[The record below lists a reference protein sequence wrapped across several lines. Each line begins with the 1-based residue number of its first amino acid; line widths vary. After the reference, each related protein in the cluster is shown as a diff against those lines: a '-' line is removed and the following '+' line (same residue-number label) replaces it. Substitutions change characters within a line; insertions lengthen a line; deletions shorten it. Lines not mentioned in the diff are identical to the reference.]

1 MFDGSLHLQ
10 LPSASC
16 VPYAYWI
23 HDNLEEFPLSW
34 ICKTMTMAAFGLSAC
49 FSYAQT
55 ENDWRELTQ
64 NWIASELQSSQSKLP
79 NSLRLEI
86 QVGQLDTRL
95 SLSPCEKVEPFLP
108 AGTVL
113 WGRSRIGLRCASQD
127 ARWQVFMPITVKAY
141 GPALTL
147 VSNLPAGTL
156 LTSDH
161 VQEAEVDWAANA
173 SPIVLAGQDWLGK
186 SLSRNLATGEALRA
200 SMLRAPPAFAAGTKV
215 KLLLKAPGFELASEG
230 QSLSPGMLGEQVR
243 VRLDNGRIVTGKVVD
258 ERTVWMTF

>member
-1 MFDGSLHLQ
+1 MN
-10 LPSASC
+10 
-16 VPYAYWI
+16 WI
-23 HDNLEEFPLSW
+23 F
-34 ICKTMTMAAFGLSAC
+34 KMMATVALGLTAC
-49 FSYAQT
+49 WSHAQT
-55 ENDWRELTQ
+55 DNEWRELTQ
-64 NWIASELQSSQSKLP
+64 SWIASELQSSQAKLP
-79 NSLRLEI
+79 NPLRLEI

-113 WGRSRIGLRCASQD
+113 WGRSRIGLRCASPD

-156 LTSDH
+156 LTPDH

-173 SPIVLAGQDWLGK
+173 SPIVLTSQDWLGK
-186 SLSRNLATGEALRA
+186 SLSRNLSQGEALRV
-200 SMLRAPPAFAAGTKV
+200 SMLRAAPSFAAGTKV

-230 QSLSPGMLGEQVR
+230 QSLSPGKLGEQVR

-258 ERTVWMTF
+258 ERTVWMSF

>member
-1 MFDGSLHLQ
+1 MN
-10 LPSASC
+10 
-16 VPYAYWI
+16 WI
-23 HDNLEEFPLSW
+23 Y
-34 ICKTMTMAAFGLSAC
+34 KMTAMAGLALCAC
-49 FSYAQT
+49 LCTAQT
-55 ENDWRELTQ
+55 ENDWRVLTKS
-64 NWIASELQSSQSKLP
+64 WIESEMQSSQSKLP
-79 NSLRLEI
+79 SHLRLEI

-141 GPALTL
+141 GTALTL

-173 SPIVLAGQDWLGK
+173 SPIVLANRDWLGK
-186 SLSRNLATGEALRA
+186 ILSRNLSSGEALRV
-200 SMLRAPPAFAAGTKV
+200 SMLRAPPTFAAGTKV
-215 KLLLKAPGFELASEG
+215 KLLLKAPGFELTSEG
-230 QSLSPGMLGEQVR
+230 QSLSPGILGEQVR

-258 ERTVWMTF
+258 ERTVWMSF

>member
-1 MFDGSLHLQ
+1 MNRIFK
-10 LPSASC
+10 
-16 VPYAYWI
+16 V
-23 HDNLEEFPLSW
+23 
-34 ICKTMTMAAFGLSAC
+34 MTLAGLVLSAC
-49 FSYAQT
+49 WSHAQT
-55 ENDWRELTQ
+55 ENAWRELTQ
-64 NWIASELQSSQSKLP
+64 NWIASEMQSNKAKLP
-79 NSLRLEI
+79 AHLRLEI

-141 GPALTL
+141 GRALTL
-147 VSNLPAGTL
+147 VNNLPAGTL

-173 SPIVLAGQDWLGK
+173 SPIVLESQDWLGK

-200 SMLRAPPAFAAGTKV
+200 SMLRAPPSFAAGTKV

-230 QSLSPGMLGEQVR
+230 QSLSPGKLGEQVR
-243 VRLDNGRIVTGKVVD
+243 VRLDNGRIVTGKVMD

>member
-1 MFDGSLHLQ
+1 LFHE
-10 LPSASC
+10 
-16 VPYAYWI
+16 
-23 HDNLEEFPLSW
+23 NLEEFALNR
-34 ICKTMTMAAFGLSAC
+34 IYKITTMAALGLSAC
-49 FSYAQT
+49 LSTAQT
-55 ENDWRELTQ
+55 ENDWRVLTKS
-64 NWIASELQSSQSKLP
+64 WIASELQSSKTKLP
-79 NSLRLEI
+79 NHLRLDI

-113 WGRSRIGLRCASQD
+113 WGRSRIGLRCASPD

-173 SPIVLAGQDWLGK
+173 SPIVLASQDWLGK
-186 SLSRNLATGEALRA
+186 SLSRNLPSGEALRV
-200 SMLRAPPAFAAGTKV
+200 SMLQSPPAFAAGTKV
-215 KLLLKAPGFELASEG
+215 KLLLQAPGFELASEG
-230 QSLSPGMLGEQVR
+230 HSLSPGKLGEQVR

-258 ERTVWMTF
+258 ERTVWIPF

>member
-1 MFDGSLHLQ
+1 
-10 LPSASC
+10 
-16 VPYAYWI
+16 
-23 HDNLEEFPLSW
+23 
-34 ICKTMTMAAFGLSAC
+34 MTMAALVLSAGLGH
-49 FSYAQT
+49 AKT

-64 NWIASELQSSQSKLP
+64 SWIASELQSNKAKLP
-79 NSLRLEI
+79 NHLRLEV

-127 ARWQVFMPITVKAY
+127 ARWQVFMPITIKAY

-156 LTSDH
+156 LSAEH

-173 SPIVLAGQDWLGK
+173 SPIVLASQDWLGK

-200 SMLRAPPAFAAGTKV
+200 SMLRAPPTFAAGTKV

-230 QSLSPGMLGEQVR
+230 QSLSPGKLGEQVR
-243 VRLDNGRIVTGKVVD
+243 VRLDNGRIVTGKVID
-258 ERTVWMTF
+258 ERTVLMSF

>member
-1 MFDGSLHLQ
+1 MS
-10 LPSASC
+10 
-16 VPYAYWI
+16 
-23 HDNLEEFPLSW
+23 
-34 ICKTMTMAAFGLSAC
+34 T
-49 FSYAQT
+49 AQT
-55 ENDWRELTQ
+55 ENDWRVLTKS
-64 NWIASELQSSQSKLP
+64 WIESELQTSKTKLP
-79 NSLRLEI
+79 NNLRMEI
-86 QVGQLDTRL
+86 QIGQLDTRL
-95 SLSPCEKVEPFLP
+95 SLSPCQKVEPFMP

-161 VQEAEVDWAANA
+161 IQEAEVDWAANA
-173 SPIVLAGQDWLGK
+173 SPIVLASQEWLGK
-186 SLSRNLATGEALRA
+186 SLSRNVSLGEALRE
-200 SMLRAPPAFAAGTKV
+200 SMLKAPPTFAAGTKV

-230 QSLSPGMLGEQVR
+230 QSLSPGKLGEQVR

-258 ERTVWMTF
+258 ERTVWVSF

>member
-1 MFDGSLHLQ
+1 LN
-10 LPSASC
+10 
-16 VPYAYWI
+16 WI
-23 HDNLEEFPLSW
+23 F
-34 ICKTMTMAAFGLSAC
+34 KMMATVALGLTAC
-49 FSYAQT
+49 WSHAQT
-55 ENDWRELTQ
+55 DNEWRELTQ
-64 NWIASELQSSQSKLP
+64 SWIASELQSSQAKLP
-79 NSLRLEI
+79 NPLRLEI

-113 WGRSRIGLRCASQD
+113 WGRSRIGLRCASPD

-156 LTSDH
+156 LTPDH

-173 SPIVLAGQDWLGK
+173 SPIVLTSQDWLGK
-186 SLSRNLATGEALRA
+186 SLSRNLSQGEALRV
-200 SMLRAPPAFAAGTKV
+200 SMLRAAPSFAAGTKV

-230 QSLSPGMLGEQVR
+230 QSLSPGKLGEQVR

-258 ERTVWMTF
+258 ERTVWMSF

>member
-1 MFDGSLHLQ
+1 MN
-10 LPSASC
+10 
-16 VPYAYWI
+16 WI
-23 HDNLEEFPLSW
+23 FKMLA
-34 ICKTMTMAAFGLSAC
+34 IAALGLSAC
-49 FSYAQT
+49 WSHAQT
-55 ENDWRELTQ
+55 ENEWRELTQ
-64 NWIASELQSSQSKLP
+64 NWISSELQSSQAKLP
-79 NSLRLEI
+79 NPLRLEI

-113 WGRSRIGLRCASQD
+113 WGRSRIGLRCASPD

-156 LTSDH
+156 LTADH

-173 SPIVLAGQDWLGK
+173 SPIVLVSQDWLGK
-186 SLSRNLATGEALRA
+186 SLSRNLSQGEALRVA
-200 SMLRAPPAFAAGTKV
+200 MLRAAPSFAAGTKV

-230 QSLSPGMLGEQVR
+230 QSLSPGKLGEQVR
-243 VRLDNGRIVTGKVVD
+243 VRLANGRIVTGKVVD
-258 ERTVWMTF
+258 EQTVWMSF